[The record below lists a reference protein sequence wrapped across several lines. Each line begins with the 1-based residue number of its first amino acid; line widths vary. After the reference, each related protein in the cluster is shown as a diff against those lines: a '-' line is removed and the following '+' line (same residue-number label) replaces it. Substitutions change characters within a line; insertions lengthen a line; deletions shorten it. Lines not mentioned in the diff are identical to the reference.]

1 MTDTEITALDR
12 VVDFLERKRL
22 LEWPQVTGISKS
34 YRDYSLEDAKEKMR
48 YGTVLMEVNWQYD
61 HDKHRIV
68 ASAHFIAVNE
78 LDTDEMYLDEEE
90 EEEEG
95 EEDDK

>member
-1 MTDTEITALDR
+1 MMIRLTTPEALDR
-12 VVDFLERKRL
+12 VIDFLERKRH
-22 LEWPQVTGISKS
+22 LEWPQVTGMSKS

-61 HDKHRIV
+61 HDRNRIV

-90 EEEEG
+90 EGEEED
-95 EEDDK
+95 EK